1 MASTITASDLVVKIT
16 ETIALNGKDNQRKEL
31 LKKHPNIN
39 TTIPNSFGLMI
50 SNENKPTNPIP
61 EGLKPWD
68 TIIGINDVP
77 INTDVELADQLI
89 KNKIGEKIIINIIR
103 DKRFMKIGNITLK
116 VFPVPTDKMYKDHVI
131 NGN

>member
-1 MASTITASDLVVKIT
+1 MTSFITAATTQNIKKSSNTDRLKLISGT
-16 ETIALNGKDNQRKEL
+16 SNPSLAKEIAGYL
-31 LKKHPNIN
+31 
-39 TTIPNSFGLMI
+39 
-50 SNENKPTNPIP
+50 
-61 EGLKPWD
+61 
-68 TIIGINDVP
+68 GINDVP